1 MEFGGR
7 KMSDDPTTADEKIE
21 RIKRLA
27 KVVCICKGIPL
38 GKVLPA
44 IKACDNVADVNR
56 MAGTGTGGC
65 KGQRCGPRIK
75 MLLRKKHELQSDDSK
90 TRETASDSDE

>member
-1 MEFGGR
+1 MTME
-7 KMSDDPTTADEKIE
+7 KPTKELTPEEKAE

-27 KVVCICKGIPL
+27 NVVCICKGIPL

-44 IKACDNVADVNR
+44 IKACNTVAEVNR
-56 MAGTGTGGC
+56 MAGTGSGGC

-75 MLLRKKHELQSDDSK
+75 LLLRKKHELQDSKDFKDSNELTADDS
-90 TRETASDSDE
+90 EE

>member
-1 MEFGGR
+1 
-7 KMSDDPTTADEKIE
+7 MSDDQTTADEKVERIE
-21 RIKRLA
+21 RIRRLA

-44 IKACDNVADVNR
+44 IKACDNVTDVNR

-75 MLLRKKHELQSDDSK
+75 VLLRKKHELQSDVSK
-90 TRETASDSDE
+90 TKETASDSDE

>member
-1 MEFGGR
+1 MTE
-7 KMSDDPTTADEKIE
+7 EKPMKDLTPEEKEE

-27 KVVCICKGIPL
+27 TVVCICKGIPL

-44 IKACDNVADVNR
+44 IKACDTVEDVNR
-56 MAGTGTGGC
+56 MAGTGSGGC

-75 MLLRKKHELQSDDSK
+75 MLLRKKHELQDKKESKRAAADDS
-90 TRETASDSDE
+90 EE

>member
-1 MEFGGR
+1 MT
-7 KMSDDPTTADEKIE
+7 DDKPTSEMTPEEKAE
-21 RIKRLA
+21 RIKRMA
-27 KVVCICKGIPL
+27 MVVCICKGIPL

-44 IKACDNVADVNR
+44 IKSCDTVAEVNK

-75 MLLRKKHELQSDDSK
+75 MLLRKKHALQSGQETTRSTADDS
-90 TRETASDSDE
+90 EE